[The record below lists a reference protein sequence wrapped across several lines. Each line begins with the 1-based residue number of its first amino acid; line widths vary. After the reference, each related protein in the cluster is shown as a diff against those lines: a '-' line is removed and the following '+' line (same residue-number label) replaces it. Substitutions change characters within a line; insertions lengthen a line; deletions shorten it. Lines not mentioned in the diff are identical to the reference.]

1 MTFKTL
7 QLIVNGDFLIE
18 EDLQKIKNSN
28 ISIFHYNSNLFS
40 VKSKIIED
48 RFLWLYFQFD
58 NTEVYSEY
66 VWNDE
71 LKVSEGNPRKKSQIE
86 YRYQLF
92 ICYDEKNYRL
102 YISDIKK
109 CGFVK
114 AYFEEILGKSV
125 ETKNIISSL
134 EEFEKIVTILKQV
147 ILVQYNNLFTNS
159 ENSMF
164 SNIINAY
171 GLDGANRLYM
181 KVDFENQPIEKMKNI
196 FRKFKNK
203 RGGEIGEV
211 VIVGEDAQGIKHSFD
226 FSSIIKSITI
236 DAKKNSNGHY
246 VNEDVQRLLLHQ
258 IR

>member
-1 MTFKTL
+1 M
-7 QLIVNGDFLIE
+7 
-18 EDLQKIKNSN
+18 
-28 ISIFHYNSNLFS
+28 
-40 VKSKIIED
+40 
-48 RFLWLYFQFD
+48 
-58 NTEVYSEY
+58 
-66 VWNDE
+66 
-71 LKVSEGNPRKKSQIE
+71 
-86 YRYQLF
+86 
-92 ICYDEKNYRL
+92 
-102 YISDIKK
+102 
-109 CGFVK
+109 
-114 AYFEEILGKSV
+114 
-125 ETKNIISSL
+125 
-134 EEFEKIVTILKQV
+134 TILKQV

-164 SNIINAY
+164 SNTINAY